1 MIKTIKNFIYSLLS
15 EDGKLSTKRFVGII
29 TTLFL
34 CGCLFWSLMSKEHKE
49 PPSILVE
56 CITALAIG
64 ALGISATQTIFKK
77 KDNVD
82 GSSEKTSDKETNS

>member
-34 CGCLFWSLMSKEHKE
+34 CGALMYSLYSKEHKE
-49 PPSILVE
+49 PPNILVE
-56 CITALAIG
+56 CLTVISVG
-64 ALGISATQTIFKK
+64 ALGISATQSIFKK

-82 GSSEKTSDKETNS
+82 GSSEKTNNEKTNN

>member
-15 EDGKLSTKRFVGII
+15 EDGAISSKRFVGII

-34 CGCLFWSLMSKEHKE
+34 CVALIYTLIKKGE
-49 PPSILVE
+49 PASILVE
-56 CITALAIG
+56 CLTVISVG

-77 KDNVD
+77 KET
-82 GSSEKTSDKETNS
+82 EKID

>member
-1 MIKTIKNFIYSLLS
+1 MIKTIKNFVYSLLS

-34 CGCLFWSLMSKEHKE
+34 CGCLFWSLMSKDHKE
-49 PPSILVE
+49 PPTILVE

-77 KDNVD
+77 KDKD
-82 GSSEKTSDKETNS
+82 GSSEKTNEKNSE

>member
-15 EDGKLSTKRFVGII
+15 EDGKISTKRFVGII
-29 TTLFL
+29 TAVFL
-34 CGCLFWSLMSKEHKE
+34 CASLIWSIASKEHKE
-49 PPSILVE
+49 PPAILVE

-77 KDNVD
+77 KDSQD
-82 GSSEKTSDKETNS
+82 GSSEKTDNN

>member
-15 EDGKLSTKRFVGII
+15 EDGAISSKRFVGIV

-34 CGCLFWSLMSKEHKE
+34 CVALIYTLIKKGE
-49 PPSILVE
+49 PANILVE
-56 CITALAIG
+56 CLTVISVG

-77 KDNVD
+77 KDN
-82 GSSEKTSDKETNS
+82 KEDNV